1 MGLDGGAVGDGAG
14 GEGAGGEGA
23 GGEGAVRAGGRRR
36 DRRGR
41 GLRGAL
47 IPAVL
52 PAHRT
57 RAEQFDELVLDAVED
72 LERRWA
78 RELAG
83 TEFAVE
89 DVPPSDP
96 APWEDGGVPLGRCFP
111 AQSGQP
117 ARVVVYRRPV
127 ELRGEDP
134 DDLADLVHD
143 VVVEQV
149 AHLLARTPEEIDPH
163 FDGG

>member
-1 MGLDGGAVGDGAG
+1 MGPTPDLEAEAAPAVV
-14 GEGAGGEGA
+14 EG
-23 GGEGAVRAGGRRR
+23 VLPVRRR

-41 GLRGAL
+41 GPRGPL
-47 IPAVL
+47 IPATL
-52 PAHRT
+52 PAFRS
-57 RAEQFDELVLDAVED
+57 RAEQFDDLVLDAVDD
-72 LERRWA
+72 LERTWERQ
-78 RELAG
+78 LSG

-111 AQSGQP
+111 AEAGQP

-127 ELRGEDP
+127 ELRAEDP
-134 DDLADLVHD
+134 EDLADLVHD

-163 FDGG
+163 FEGR